1 MKTNRTVALVAGLLL
16 AGATLATGADY
27 ARAEDHAHGLW
38 HRYADMHATISHSN
52 FADGD
57 KARLH
62 EAVGHAADMESARH
76 QAELL
81 HQQQSLETDPQ
92 TQQEL
97 QDRIDSL
104 HADFD
109 AAQSQGRDAMGSDM
123 SQVTQVGD
131 TISNLISQVNSMI
144 NDSAWKETH

>member
-1 MKTNRTVALVAGLLL
+1 MKANWTMALVAGLLL
-16 AGATLATGADY
+16 AGAVATGAEY
-27 ARAEDHAHGLW
+27 ARAEDHTHGLG
-38 HRYADMHATISHSN
+38 HRYAEMHATISHSDI
-52 FADGD
+52 ADGD

-81 HQQQSLETDPQ
+81 HQQQGLETDPQ
-92 TQQEL
+92 TQQAL

-109 AAQSQGRDAMGSDM
+109 AAQAQGRDAMGSDM

-144 NDSAWKETH
+144 NDSVWHRTN